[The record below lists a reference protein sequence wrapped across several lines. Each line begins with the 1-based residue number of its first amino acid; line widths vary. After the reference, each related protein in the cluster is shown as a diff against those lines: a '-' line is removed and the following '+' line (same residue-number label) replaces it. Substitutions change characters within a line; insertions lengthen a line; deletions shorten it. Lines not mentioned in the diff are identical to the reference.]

1 MSMTV
6 SIRISHRN
14 MQRAA
19 GQRRHDLRT
28 GYVPAY
34 VDTERTHMNSVV
46 VPPKMES
53 EARQICEERRGR
65 GVRKRKMK
73 KNAAVLSC
81 GIVTFGTEAQRIIS
95 SLSSSEQDRLFYEAV
110 TRIAEY
116 LGTDVESIVVHR
128 DESAIHAHFRM
139 YAYSRDGR
147 PLSKVISKEV
157 ASRLQDI
164 VGEVYSGYGI
174 HRGERKEVRI
184 ARGDDMRKVIHRSVR
199 QLHVD
204 LPREVEELAEKAR
217 KAEEL
222 IRAKIEEQR
231 AKIQKN
237 EDLIRRQEMKLR
249 EGKVEEEKARK
260 RIETYQRRADE
271 ARREVEELE
280 RELAAR
286 KQALAKAKEEYR
298 FPLPPRK
305 YRVKCVVGEG
315 LLRPKLEEREFVLVD
330 DVQRVYM
337 EACRAFETLH
347 ERYERLRVERDMYR
361 RVSRRY
367 ERELQALER
376 DRDRGREE
384 CDLFERF

>member
-1 MSMTV
+1 
-6 SIRISHRN
+6 

-34 VDTERTHMNSVV
+34 VDTERTRMNSVV

-53 EARQICEERRGR
+53 EARQICEERRGQK
-65 GVRKRKMK
+65 KRKMR
-73 KNAAVLSC
+73 KNAAVLTC
-81 GIVTFGTEAQRIIS
+81 GIVTFGREAQQVIS
-95 SLSSSEQDRLFYEAV
+95 SLPREEQDRLFLEAV
-110 TRIAEY
+110 SRVAAY
-116 LGTDVESIVVHR
+116 LRTDVESLVVHR

-147 PLSKVISKEV
+147 PLSKVISKEA

-164 VGEVYSGYGI
+164 VGEVYSRYGI

-199 QLHVD
+199 QLHED

-298 FPLPPRK
+298 FPLPPRTV
-305 YRVKCVVGEG
+305 RVKCVTEEG
-315 LLRPKLEEREFVLVD
+315 LLRPKIEEREFFRVD
-330 DVQRVYM
+330 DVKRIYT
-337 EACRAFETLH
+337 EAHRAFASLH
-347 ERYERLRVERDMYR
+347 ERYERMRVERDMYR
-361 RVSRRY
+361 RISCRQ
-367 ERELQALER
+367 ERELEAFI
-376 DRDRGREE
+376 RDRGREE

>member
-1 MSMTV
+1 MYMSMTV
-6 SIRISHRN
+6 SVRIQHVSDGK
-14 MQRAA
+14 AK
-19 GQRRHDLRT
+19 GQRRHDTRI
-28 GYVPAY
+28 YAPPY
-34 VDTERTHMNSVV
+34 VDTERSHMNSIIGS
-46 VPPKMES
+46 PMTEKEL
-53 EARQICEERRGR
+53 RQVCEERRKKR
-65 GVRKRKMK
+65 TDVKQKMRK
-73 KNAAVLSC
+73 NTNIATV
-81 GIVTFGTEAQRIIS
+81 GIITFGTEAQKVIS
-95 SLSSSEQDRLFYEAV
+95 SLPREEQDRLFTEVAS
-110 TRIAEY
+110 RIAEY
-116 LGTDVESIVVHR
+116 LNTTCEYVAVHR

-139 YAYSRDGR
+139 PAWDIHGM
-147 PLSKVISKEV
+147 PLSHKIYRRET
-157 ASRLQDI
+157 SRLQDI
-164 VGEVYSGYGI
+164 AGEVFSRYGI
-174 HRGERKEVRI
+174 HRGEKKEVRL
-184 ARGDDMRKVIHRSVR
+184 ARGDDLRKVIHRSVR

-204 LPREVEELAEKAR
+204 LPQEVEELTEKVR

-315 LLRPKLEEREFVLVD
+315 LIRPKIEEREFILVD

-361 RVSRRY
+361 RVARRY

-384 CDLFERF
+384 CDL